1 MSQAEPVKVIGLGLL
16 ASIIRAISSYKIATI
31 FTETEP
37 ELLKTGNPFW
47 DKPNQRWLVKKRA
60 HTRIGI
66 GGTYSGA
73 VNTRRFK
80 ESKPG
85 TTPSTFESSGR
96 RWGQR
101 LKGLGSARRRGKRAS
116 IAEYKG
122 RLYLDVQ
129 RLQVLSVTYVG
140 IDGVAIPATAI
151 APFIRQREKSETQD
165 LENEVDWRDY
175 ALTNVRQLRMDK
187 MIFEVRLDAVASQ
200 QKRAA

>member
-1 MSQAEPVKVIGLGLL
+1 MSQTQPVKQIGIGLL
-16 ASIIRAISSYKIATI
+16 ASIIRGVNGVTIATI

-37 ELLKTGNPFW
+37 ELLKTGNPYW

-60 HTRIGI
+60 HTRIAI
-66 GGTYSGA
+66 GGTYSGS

-80 ESKPG
+80 ESQAG
-85 TTPSTFESSGR
+85 TVPTTFESGGR

-116 IAEYKG
+116 IVEYEG

-140 IDGVAIPATAI
+140 IDNVEIPATAI
-151 APFIRQREKSETQD
+151 APFIKQRGKSTTQD
-165 LENEVDWRDY
+165 LEKEVDWRDY

-187 MIFEVRLDAVASQ
+187 MTFEVRLDAVASQ
-200 QKRAA
+200 ERKAA